1 MTDPYVRY
9 DEKVDSVKKK
19 SVELYRYLNDKLYT
33 PLKNKFYVIYDQSST
48 VISFFIQVL
57 QEHQQKIKEYIQA
70 NYENV

>member
-1 MTDPYVRY
+1 LTDPYVRY

-48 VISFFIQVL
+48 VISFFI
-57 QEHQQKIKEYIQA
+57 
-70 NYENV
+70 